1 MSKLGALWQVA
12 LRELRERGRSKAY
25 LITSGVILLM
35 VLGLVIVPQLIGD
48 DTDEYQ
54 VGSVGEG
61 NDPIVTAAE
70 QLANVNDDPAEPPS
84 VAIATNEYT
93 SRAEA
98 EADLDTGD
106 LDAVLVDGD
115 EVVVER
121 AAGWAGSPLLSLLQR
136 GAATVELERLLA
148 EEGQAAADV
157 VEVMTSDP
165 LETTALTGED
175 PEDETS
181 GVVAYAGL
189 LLLYIAILLYG
200 TWILTGV
207 TEEKTNRVVEV
218 LLSSIRPWQLL
229 GGKIVGIGTLGLVQ
243 FAGTII
249 VAVVAVQV
257 SGAFD
262 IPSVSASSVVN
273 LVIWFFLGFIIF
285 AFMFGAAGSLV
296 SRQEDAQNIALP
308 MTLSAVAGFFLSM
321 TALNDP
327 DGVAATIGTFIPI
340 TAPFVVPVRA
350 SLNAIPEWQYGLA
363 VLLAL
368 AAAVGLMF
376 IGGRV
381 YAGGVLRYGSKV
393 SYREAWRGGTE

>member
-1 MSKLGALWQVA
+1 MSQLWQVA
-12 LRELRERGRSKAY
+12 LRELRQRGRSKAY
-25 LITSGVILLM
+25 LITSGLILMM
-35 VLGLVIVPQLIGD
+35 VLGLVIVPQFFEG

-54 VGSVGEG
+54 VGLVGSG
-61 NDPIVTAAE
+61 NEVILAAST
-70 QLANVNDDPAEPPS
+70 QLANANDEPDGPPS
-84 VAIATNEYT
+84 VEFTTSEYPD
-93 SRAEA
+93 RGAAETA
-98 EADLDTGD
+98 LAAGEVV
-106 LDAVLVDGD
+106 AVLVDGE

-165 LETTALTGED
+165 LKATALSGED
-175 PEDETS
+175 PEDEAG
-181 GVVAYAGL
+181 GVAAYVGL

-249 VAVVAVQV
+249 VAVIAVQLTGV
-257 SGAFD
+257 FD
-262 IPSVSASSVVN
+262 IPSVSGATVFN
-273 LVIWFFLGFIIF
+273 LVLWFFIGFVIF

-308 MTLSAVAGFFLSM
+308 MTLAAVIGFFLSL
-321 TALNDP
+321 TALNEP
-327 DGVAATIGTFIPI
+327 DGVAAVVGTFVPI

-350 SLNAIPEWQYGLA
+350 SLNAIPWWQYGAA
-363 VLLAL
+363 VILSMAT
-368 AAAVGLMF
+368 AVGLMF
-376 IGGRV
+376 IGGRI
-381 YAGGVLRYGSKV
+381 YAGGVLRFGRKV
-393 SYREAWRGGTE
+393 GYREAWRSGTE